1 VNQSVGF
8 ELTVSVN
15 RLAIEIFELFTDIN
29 INTEVAEAL
38 PLISC

>member
-1 VNQSVGF
+1 VSQSVGF

-15 RLAIEIFELFTDIN
+15 RLAIEILELFTDIN
-29 INTEVAEAL
+29 INTAEAEAL